1 MGAAAEEDLPTR
13 FGRYEVITKVA
24 SGGMAEVYAG
34 RIIGESG
41 FAKLVAIK
49 AMRPELVDEER
60 YVSMFLDEARVA
72 AHISSPHVVSILDLG
87 RDDRGLPYLAMELV
101 IGASLS
107 QLGRATPGPWP
118 PGLAL
123 ELVSQA
129 ASGLHD
135 AHEARDSLGT
145 PLEIVHRDV
154 SPQNILVGMDGRA
167 RITDFGV
174 ARAVMRITKTRTG
187 EVKGKVRYFSPEQAI
202 GAIADRRS
210 DIFSLGIVAWELL
223 TGLQLFR
230 GRSLLDVHQ
239 AVLTQDIEPPE
250 RHRPELPP
258 AVGAAV
264 LRALAR
270 KPEDRY
276 ASADAFARELRKAA
290 AVSDIDLASTSQI
303 VRFVEERAATT
314 VDRLTRSIR
323 ESATPSGHGVDDA
336 PEEDPTTLDPLPK
349 RTSGPPAVFTKP
361 DMASSAQPM
370 AIEPLDRTTPSLW
383 RRWWNAFLGWLG
395 LR

>member
-1 MGAAAEEDLPTR
+1 MVARADESLPTR

-49 AMRPELVDEER
+49 AMRAELVDEER
-60 YVSMFLDEARVA
+60 YVAMFLDEARVA

-87 RDDRGLPYLAMELV
+87 RDERGLPYLVMELV

-107 QLGRATPGPWP
+107 QLGRAKPGPWP
-118 PGLAL
+118 IGLAL
-123 ELVSQA
+123 ELIAQA

-187 EVKGKVRYFSPEQAI
+187 EVKGKVRYFSPEQAL
-202 GAIADRRS
+202 GNTADRRS
-210 DIFSLGIVAWELL
+210 DIFSLAIVLWELT

-230 GRSLLDVHQ
+230 GRSLLDLHQ
-239 AVLTQDIEPPE
+239 AVLTQDIDPPE
-250 RHRPELPP
+250 QHRPEVPVL
-258 AVGAAV
+258 VSAAI
-264 LRALAR
+264 LRGLAR

-276 ASADAFARELRKAA
+276 ASAELFARELRKAA
-290 AVSDIDLASTSQI
+290 ALSDIDLAGTPQI
-303 VRFVEERAATT
+303 VRFVEEHAAKT

-323 ESATPSGHGVDDA
+323 ESATPSGRTLDDP

-349 RTSGPPAVFTKP
+349 SASPAGASFTKP
-361 DMASSAQPM
+361 DASPSARPT
-370 AIEPLDRTTPSLW
+370 AIERLPTRELPAW
-383 RRWWNAFLGWLG
+383 RRWWNRFLKWLG

>member
-1 MGAAAEEDLPTR
+1 MGAAADEDVPTR

-49 AMRPELVDEER
+49 AMRAELVDEER

-87 RDDRGLPYLAMELV
+87 RDDRGLPYLAMELIV
-101 IGASLS
+101 GASLS

-118 PGLAL
+118 IGLAV
-123 ELVSQA
+123 ELIAQA
-129 ASGLHD
+129 ANGLHD
-135 AHEARDSLGT
+135 AHDARDSQGT

-202 GAIADRRS
+202 GNTADRRS
-210 DIFSLGIVAWELL
+210 DVFSLGIVAWELL

-239 AVLTQDIEPPE
+239 SVLSQEIAPPE
-250 RHRPELPP
+250 LHRPELPAAIG
-258 AVGAAV
+258 AVI

-270 KPEDRY
+270 KPENRF
-276 ASADAFARELRKAA
+276 ATADAFARDLRKAA
-290 AVSDIDLASTSQI
+290 ALSDVDLAGTSEI
-303 VRFVEERAATT
+303 VRFVEQRAAKT

-323 ESATPSGHGVDDA
+323 ESATPAGHGLD
-336 PEEDPTTLDPLPK
+336 EEIEIEEEPTTLDLIPKPSAPATGDVSPAARPTAIERLP
-349 RTSGPPAVFTKP
+349 RSAAEAPPA
-361 DMASSAQPM
+361 
-370 AIEPLDRTTPSLW
+370 W
-383 RRWWNAFLGWLG
+383 RRWWHAFLRWLG